1 MERSD
6 GKQMVHLGH
15 FPYQAGHRLSRTSLA
30 PRFSL
35 LLLSLSLSEAAGFIS
50 VPDKCPKSHWSL
62 VWQFQDSWW
71 IGADAPWSVWGRT
84 RRRRGGRGGRGGGH
98 SITNQNY
105 IKRNISTK
113 VHQHTFERNM
123 KQFIIIWLESYRNKG
138 MNLNLPLF
146 WSLWEWDKHPV
157 IPWILIAPI
166 TQDLSGQT
174 EQSNRNLESENFSL
188 SSR

>member
-15 FPYQAGHRLSRTSLA
+15 FPYQAGHWLSRTSLP

-35 LLLSLSLSEAAGFIS
+35 LLSLSFYLRLLDLFQFLTS
-50 VPDKCPKSHWSL
+50 VPNHIDPW
-62 VWQFQDSWW
+62 FDSSKTR
-71 IGADAPWSVWGRT
+71 GELAPTLPEVSGVGQ
-84 RRRRGGRGGRGGGH
+84 GGGGEGRGGGH